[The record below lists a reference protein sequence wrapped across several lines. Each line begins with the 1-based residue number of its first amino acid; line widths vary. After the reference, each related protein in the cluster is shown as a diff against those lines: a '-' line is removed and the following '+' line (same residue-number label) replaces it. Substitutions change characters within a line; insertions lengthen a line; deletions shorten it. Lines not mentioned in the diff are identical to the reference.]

1 MKRKI
6 IHIDES
12 KCNGCGQCIPNCKE
26 GALKIVNGKAKL
38 VSDVF
43 CDGLGAC
50 LGHCPRGAITID
62 ERQAK
67 AFDEKAAHEH
77 VYAPVAAE
85 SCLTNWPVQ
94 IRLVPPVAPFLKDAD
109 LLIAADCVG
118 FACPDFHQDLLAGKA
133 LLVGCPKLDDIQLY
147 REKISQMVKNN
158 DIKSITYA
166 HMEVP
171 CCTGLIGV
179 IKDAIAAS
187 GKNIPFKDITIGIN
201 GKQL

>member
-50 LGHCPRGAITID
+50 LGHCPQGAITIE
-62 ERQAK
+62 EREAK
-67 AFDEKAAHEH
+67 AFDEKA
-77 VYAPVAAE
+77 VRV
-85 SCLTNWPVQ
+85 LKNWPVQ
-94 IRLVPPVAPFLKDAD
+94 IRLVPPIAPFLQGAD

-171 CCTGLIGV
+171 CCTGLISV
-179 IKDAIAAS
+179 IKDAIASS

-201 GKQL
+201 GNQL

>member
-43 CDGLGAC
+43 CDGL
-50 LGHCPRGAITID
+50 
-62 ERQAK
+62 
-67 AFDEKAAHEH
+67 
-77 VYAPVAAE
+77 
-85 SCLTNWPVQ
+85 
-94 IRLVPPVAPFLKDAD
+94 
-109 LLIAADCVG
+109 
-118 FACPDFHQDLLAGKA
+118 
-133 LLVGCPKLDDIQLY
+133 
-147 REKISQMVKNN
+147 IS
-158 DIKSITYA
+158 
-166 HMEVP
+166 
-171 CCTGLIGV
+171 V

-187 GKNIPFKDITIGIN
+187 GKNIPFHDITIGIN